1 MDCLPVQAAASSS
14 NMVNTPMRRT
24 LIGLGFCLVAGV
36 SLAAPAAAPVRGEI
50 DALLAALQSSGCEFQ
65 RNGSWHGAAEAK
77 THLLRKLD
85 YIEKRSTLPSAE
97 KFIELAASVSSASGQ
112 AYQVR
117 CNGAVQPSAQWFTKE
132 LQKVRAAGA
141 GAAPAK

>member
-1 MDCLPVQAAASSS
+1 ML
-14 NMVNTPMRRT
+14 RT
-24 LIGLGFCLVAGV
+24 LIVLWFCLLANI

-77 THLLRKLD
+77 THLLRKLK

-97 KFIELAASVSSASGQ
+97 KFIELAASSSSASGR

-117 CNGAVQPSAQWFTKE
+117 CNGTVQPSAQWFGRQLEKI
-132 LQKVRAAGA
+132 RAPGGA
-141 GAAPAK
+141 NAPSTAK